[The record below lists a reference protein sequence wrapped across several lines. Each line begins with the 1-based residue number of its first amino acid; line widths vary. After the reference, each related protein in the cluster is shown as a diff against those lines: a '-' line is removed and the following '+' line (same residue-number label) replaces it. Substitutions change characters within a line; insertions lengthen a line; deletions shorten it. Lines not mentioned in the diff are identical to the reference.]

1 MANGTPFPYD
11 PHLTSIA
18 IAVKPTGMIADEV
31 LPRLGVGKQ
40 DFKWRFYDLKQGFNV
55 PDTRVGRR
63 GVPNE
68 VTFTGEERTD
78 STVDYGL
85 DAKVPN
91 DDITNAAGTQFDPLG
106 EAVEGTSLL
115 IDLGREVRVSNTVFN
130 TANYDADKVEVLASG
145 NKFSDSS
152 SDPLAILDEALDA
165 PLMRP
170 NTIVLGRTAWKS
182 LRRHPKVV
190 SAVYKN
196 SGTSGLVSAA
206 DLAEILEVEKILVG
220 KARVDTTN
228 KGQPLNLQ
236 TAWGPH
242 CALLY
247 INTTRDQATWG
258 WTAEWQNKLAT
269 QRPDPDIGLRGG
281 IKARVGESLREL
293 VSAPSLGYYLP
304 DCAA

>member
-11 PHLTSIA
+11 PELTAIA
-18 IAVKPTGMIADEV
+18 IAVRPTGMIADEV

-40 DFKWRFYDLKQGFNV
+40 DFKWRYYDMKQGFHV

-68 VTFTGEERTD
+68 VTFEGEERTD

-85 DAKVPN
+85 DSKVPN
-91 DDITNAAGTQFDPLG
+91 DDIENAKGTRFDPLG
-106 EAVEGTSLL
+106 EAVEGTSRL
-115 IDLGREVRVSNTVFN
+115 IDLGRELRVSNTVFN
-130 TANYDADKVEVLASG
+130 TANYGADKVEVLGAGS
-145 NKFSDSS
+145 KFSDSS
-152 SDPLAILDEALDA
+152 SDPLAILDDALDA

-170 NTIVLGRTAWKS
+170 NVVVLGQTAWKH

-196 SGTSGLVSAA
+196 SGTSGLVSVA
-206 DLAEILEVEKILVG
+206 DLAEILEVERILVG
-220 KARVDTTN
+220 KARVDTSR
-228 KGQPLNLQ
+228 KGQPLTLER
-236 TAWGPH
+236 AWGPH
-242 CALLY
+242 CAMIY
-247 INTTRDQATWG
+247 INTARDQATWG

-293 VSAPSLGYYLP
+293 VSAPDLGYYLP
-304 DCAA
+304 DCV